1 MAEDSIPLNPSL
13 IMAASLIYMSSIDG
27 TIAQQEWGQLKTV
40 VGGDDDLLESGLDYV
55 RDTPLDKFLE
65 DASPMLS
72 TEQKKC
78 VLLNVYDSLLSDGSI
93 EAEETKLFDK
103 FLDKFG
109 VSKDSLSNDLETLTV
124 KNNTKVVGI

>member
-1 MAEDSIPLNPSL
+1 
-13 IMAASLIYMSSIDG
+13 MSSIDG

-40 VGGDDDLLESGLDYV
+40 VGGDDDLLEAGLDYV
-55 RDTPLDKFLE
+55 RDTPLDKFLQ
-65 DASPMLS
+65 DASPMLNA
-72 TEQKKC
+72 EQKKC

-93 EAEETKLFDK
+93 EPEETKLFDK

-109 VSKDSLSNDLETLTV
+109 VSKDSLSSDLATLAE